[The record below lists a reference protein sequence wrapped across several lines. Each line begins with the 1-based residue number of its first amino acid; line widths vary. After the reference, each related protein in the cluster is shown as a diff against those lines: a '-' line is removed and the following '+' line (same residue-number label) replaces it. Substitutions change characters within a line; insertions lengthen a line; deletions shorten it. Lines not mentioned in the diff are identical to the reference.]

1 VQRPQVIVRSV
12 AALTAVLACCGLVV
26 IAYFARVATVEYSSI
41 QYRHLAACG
50 LFAVVP
56 LMFVWAS
63 IQAWRFALKGI
74 VSIYSGYL
82 LFGFMGLAA
91 SVLHWSRSKSPQD
104 VANGGISLVAFAI
117 GVLVALQEKKF
128 KKDVA

>member
-1 VQRPQVIVRSV
+1 
-12 AALTAVLACCGLVV
+12 
-26 IAYFARVATVEYSSI
+26 
-41 QYRHLAACG
+41 
-50 LFAVVP
+50 
-56 LMFVWAS
+56 
-63 IQAWRFALKGI
+63 
-74 VSIYSGYL
+74 
-82 LFGFMGLAA
+82 MGLAA